1 VSNAPRVHRE
11 ESLCFFIL
19 GQRVR
24 IDCAVPAVRSLLTAG
39 FGAMA
44 VPHSESSDLHYT
56 VNWSEDAFSIG
67 REGHDP
73 LSGEGL
79 SDLLFVLEKD
89 VTIELQRRRPEL
101 LFLHSAAVERKGKAY
116 LFAADAG
123 RGKSTTTWALLHHGF
138 RYLSDELSPIEL
150 DSLTVLPYPHALCL
164 KQRPPIPYG
173 LPEQAIDLGRTIHV
187 PAESLPGPVA
197 SAAWP
202 IGAAFLITHRP
213 DLVAPEL
220 RELSAAEAG
229 ARLYTTALNLL
240 AHPNHGLDAIVH
252 VAQHVPCFALD
263 SADLPSTCA
272 LIRSV
277 VARA

>member
-1 VSNAPRVHRE
+1 
-11 ESLCFFIL
+11 
-19 GQRVR
+19 
-24 IDCAVPAVRSLLTAG
+24 
-39 FGAMA
+39 
-44 VPHSESSDLHYT
+44 
-56 VNWSEDAFSIG
+56 
-67 REGHDP
+67 
-73 LSGEGL
+73 
-79 SDLLFVLEKD
+79 
-89 VTIELQRRRPEL
+89 
-101 LFLHSAAVERKGKAY
+101 
-116 LFAADAG
+116 
-123 RGKSTTTWALLHHGF
+123 
-138 RYLSDELSPIEL
+138 
-150 DSLTVLPYPHALCL
+150 L

-263 SADLPSTCA
+263 SADLSSTCA

-277 VARA
+277 VA